1 MVFGLALVVGVA
13 TMALAAV
20 SGDPLKLEQA
30 NYIDAL
36 TRLTGAINNP
46 MLRIDNNS
54 TNASATALELRVEPG
69 KAPMEVDSG
78 RRRPT
83 STPTRWTA
91 KARTRSG

>member
-1 MVFGLALVVGVA
+1 M
-13 TMALAAV
+13 
-20 SGDPLKLEQA
+20 KLGQA
-30 NYIDAL
+30 HYIDAL
-36 TRLTGAINNP
+36 SMGLTGAINP

-54 TNASATALELRVEPG
+54 TNASASALELRVEPG

-83 STPTRWTA
+83 STPTTWTA

>member
-1 MVFGLALVVGVA
+1 
-13 TMALAAV
+13 
-20 SGDPLKLEQA
+20 
-30 NYIDAL
+30 
-36 TRLTGAINNP
+36 

-78 RRRPT
+78 RRQPT
-83 STPTRWTA
+83 STPTTWTA